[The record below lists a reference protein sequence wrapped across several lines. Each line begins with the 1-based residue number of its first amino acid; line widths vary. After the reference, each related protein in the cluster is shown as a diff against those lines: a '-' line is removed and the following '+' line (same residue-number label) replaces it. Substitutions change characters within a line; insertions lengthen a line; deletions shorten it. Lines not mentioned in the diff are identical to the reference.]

1 MVGKLPPPSSL
12 EIEEIIAVTGILV
25 SKSFFP
31 NPAVV
36 AQFEGPVLPSIRGN
50 RQLGS
55 RGTVIEQSG
64 ASILLDDNTTPRW
77 SLLLAHGFGPNYPAS
92 SRGWSLAHIWPVPQ
106 CPHSYTQLANLA
118 LVPFRPSSLTD
129 AEGPAAAYLQFHS
142 WQTYG
147 WHPPGVRP
155 PNKLLNMANCS
166 GDICR
171 WSKMRRCEF
180 ESISQ
185 APAMTGRR
193 RWPELLSTHPRAPTL
208 SPLRPHPHTQQGSAR
223 GP

>member
-118 LVPFRPSSLTD
+118 LVPFRLSSLTD

-155 PNKLLNMANCS
+155 PNKPPQY
-166 GDICR
+166 G
-171 WSKMRRCEF
+171 
-180 ESISQ
+180 
-185 APAMTGRR
+185 
-193 RWPELLSTHPRAPTL
+193 ELQWRYLPMVENA
-208 SPLRPHPHTQQGSAR
+208 PLRVREYLASSGNDRAKKMAGITFDPPAGTDA
-223 GP
+223 